1 MVRSNSK
8 RPITVMNQ
16 MMTLTQKVNK
26 KRGRCLMKI
35 GNTDKWKIKY
45 IMKLRKRNKM
55 IRRKRKRKM
64 MTEKT
69 HKA

>member
-1 MVRSNSK
+1 M
-8 RPITVMNQ
+8 I
-16 MMTLTQKVNK
+16 TLTQKMNK

-45 IMKLRKRNKM
+45 IMKLRKRNEM
-55 IRRKRKRKM
+55 IRIKRKRKM
-64 MTEKT
+64 MTET